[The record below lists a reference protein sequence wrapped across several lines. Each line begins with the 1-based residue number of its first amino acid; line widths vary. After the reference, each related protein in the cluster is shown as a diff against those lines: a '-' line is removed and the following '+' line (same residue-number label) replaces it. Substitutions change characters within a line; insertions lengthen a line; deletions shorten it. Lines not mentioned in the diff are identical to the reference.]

1 MKTKLKCYKAMD
13 KDTKSMRGGTSS
25 GTAQVLAQD
34 LCSV

>member
-13 KDTKSMRGGTSS
+13 KDTKSMRGGASS
-25 GTAQVLAQD
+25 GTGQVLAQD